1 MQVVCRT
8 YLCCTH
14 LHGHKVE
21 VGAHLHRKT
30 RSQLDISAQTK
41 CLCELVLIYD
51 FVVGELVTSPVT
63 ETIIEEINEVEPFIE
78 DYYPKIK
85 VEEEPYTLVEEETE
99 VVIPFNNPIEEINE
113 PVIIEIN
120 NNINENESNI
130 NEKII
135 ESVKEENTERDYN
148 IPNNKQLYVRY
159 VYPPMYYRPIIYIIP
174 KNKRTH

>member
-1 MQVVCRT
+1 MKF
-8 YLCCTH
+8 H
-14 LHGHKVE
+14 I
-21 VGAHLHRKT
+21 VGNGE
-30 RSQLDISAQTK
+30 SIEDILNGYDITFDELKNENKHIRIWHNLIPGTK
-41 CLCELVLIYD
+41 LKIPVL
-51 FVVGELVTSPVT
+51 T

-113 PVIIEIN
+113 PVIIESN

-148 IPNNKQLYVRY
+148 MPNNKQLYVRY

>member
-1 MQVVCRT
+1 MKF
-8 YLCCTH
+8 H
-14 LHGHKVE
+14 I
-21 VGAHLHRKT
+21 VGNGE
-30 RSQLDISAQTK
+30 SIEDILNGYDITFDELKNENKHIRIWHNLIPGTK
-41 CLCELVLIYD
+41 LKIPVL
-51 FVVGELVTSPVT
+51 T

-113 PVIIEIN
+113 PVIIESN

-130 NEKII
+130 NEKKI